1 MSDSDEQKVSERE
14 PAVRSGRWVRI
25 VPIAVFISLCVL
37 FYLSLDHDPQTLPS
51 VLVGR
56 TLPDVEL
63 PSLADP
69 AKTHHAADFLGKP
82 FLINIWATW
91 CPSCRVEHPTLL
103 RLSQAGVPILGVNY
117 KDVRE
122 DALVYLK
129 RYRDPFAWSVFD
141 EAGSWGF
148 ELGVYGAPE
157 TFFVDADGTIVYRHV
172 GVITEQVWR
181 NELSERYQA
190 MGGERVDLSTVDS
203 AKAVSAPGEEG

>member
-69 AKTHHAADFLGKP
+69 AKTH
-82 FLINIWATW
+82 
-91 CPSCRVEHPTLL
+91 
-103 RLSQAGVPILGVNY
+103 
-117 KDVRE
+117 
-122 DALVYLK
+122 
-129 RYRDPFAWSVFD
+129 
-141 EAGSWGF
+141 
-148 ELGVYGAPE
+148 
-157 TFFVDADGTIVYRHV
+157 
-172 GVITEQVWR
+172 
-181 NELSERYQA
+181 
-190 MGGERVDLSTVDS
+190 
-203 AKAVSAPGEEG
+203 